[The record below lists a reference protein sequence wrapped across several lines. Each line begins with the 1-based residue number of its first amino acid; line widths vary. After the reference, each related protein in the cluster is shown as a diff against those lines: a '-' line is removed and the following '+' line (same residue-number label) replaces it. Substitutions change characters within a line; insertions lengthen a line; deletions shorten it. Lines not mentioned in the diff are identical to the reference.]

1 MALTPFQPRI
11 CLLLAE
17 QRKRVGES
25 YVAGGAALNELLGGT
40 RRSRDV
46 DLFHD
51 TAEALAVTWE
61 RDRATLAVA
70 GLRVTPSREGPS
82 FVQAQVGDGTNTE
95 VLQWVQDSA
104 YRFFPLVENETFG
117 LTLHPFDHATNKVLA
132 LAGRRKVRDW
142 VDAIH
147 CHETLQPLGYLAW
160 AASGK
165 DPGLSPLFILEQA
178 ARTRYVQSEIDQ
190 LDFEGPAP
198 RAADLSGRWHHAL
211 AVARC
216 PSRERRSRGI
226 RAFCR
231 LRCGCLPGR
240 GGRLH
245 RRHRRSIAYVCLGPA
260 PSRRSAS
267 PAIASG
273 SASTPGTSTTRSR
286 PGPPGT
292 TGSGTV
298 AVERSTAGA
307 RRQRGA
313 RRTARASWLG

>member
-1 MALTPFQPRI
+1 MALTPLQRRI

-25 YVAGGAALNELLGGT
+25 YVAGGDALNELLGGT

-46 DLFHD
+46 DPFHD

-61 RDRATLAVA
+61 RDQATLAVA
-70 GLRVTPSREGPS
+70 GLRVTPSRDGPS

-117 LTLHPFDHATNKVLA
+117 LTLHPLDHATNKVLA

-147 CHETLQPLGYLAW
+147 CHDTLQPLGYLAW
-160 AASGK
+160 AASGR

-190 LDFEGPAP
+190 LDFEGPTP

-211 AVARC
+211 AVAPMSLARAAVSGH
-216 PSRERRSRGI
+216 SRFRPTALRVPAWARREVAPPPPPRYRARMPRPRAVQTFRVSRDRI
-226 RAFCR
+226 RQRLDSGDFDDEKPAGAARYNR
-231 LRCGCLPGR
+231 LRH
-240 GGRLH
+240 GGR
-245 RRHRRSIAYVCLGPA
+245 
-260 PSRRSAS
+260 
-267 PAIASG
+267 
-273 SASTPGTSTTRSR
+273 
-286 PGPPGT
+286 
-292 TGSGTV
+292 
-298 AVERSTAGA
+298 
-307 RRQRGA
+307 
-313 RRTARASWLG
+313 